1 MRRTLSTL
9 LLVGA
14 LAVSAIAPATA
25 RPENAGPPERTTI
38 LDAAV
43 GNENFEILEDVVL
56 ALAANGYD
64 LTGLLDGRR
73 QLTVFAPT
81 DAAFV
86 NLLGALNANSL
97 GDVVAALEGVNGNSG
112 WANLAAVVA
121 YHVAPGERFSGDV
134 LSSDTIPTL
143 QGEKIVVDGTTV
155 SGAQIAIDAG
165 LFDVDVDNGVI
176 HGIQAVMLPPSIAA
190 AL

>member
-25 RPENAGPPERTTI
+25 RPENVGPPERTTI

-43 GNENFEILEDVVL
+43 GNENFEILEDVVG

-86 NLLGALNANSL
+86 NLLGALDAASL
-97 GDVVAALEGVNGNSG
+97 GDVVAALDGVDGNSG

-121 YHVAPGERFSGDV
+121 YHVAPGERFSDAV
-134 LSSDTIPTL
+134 VSSDSIPTL
-143 QGEKIVVDGTTV
+143 QGEKIVVEGLTV
-155 SGAQIAIDAG
+155 SSAELD
-165 LFDVDVDNGVI
+165 LTLLNVDVDNGVI
-176 HGIQAVMLPPSIAA
+176 HGIKDVMLPPSIAA
-190 AL
+190 AIAG